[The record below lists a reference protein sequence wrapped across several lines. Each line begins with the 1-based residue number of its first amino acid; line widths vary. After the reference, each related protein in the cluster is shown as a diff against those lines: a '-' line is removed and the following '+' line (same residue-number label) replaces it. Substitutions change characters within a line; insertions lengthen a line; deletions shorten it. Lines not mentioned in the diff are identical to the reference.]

1 MNMSVQ
7 GIRRLATVLGAA
19 AVLLAVAGC
28 GGSVAGE
35 PTSAMQPASTT
46 TESAEK
52 ERETGFDE
60 CGLVEPEEFA
70 EAIGVEAMYVIS
82 RSVMT
87 LDSGSR
93 RASCMYYPEDTPG
106 MYGPSISTVANTNAE
121 EFFEPFA
128 KNFNNVETING
139 LGDRAEA
146 VAYKANGT
154 SRHFVEVKT
163 ISGNRGLH
171 LLYTY
176 LDSGGPIPKAD
187 GEAAAKILT
196 KALERLPDE
205 VTIPDGTPEGKC
217 ADVDLSFAEET
228 LGAELEM
235 ARSVVADAGGMSCNY
250 SGDDASF
257 DILFYTDPGV
267 ARDAAVP
274 PDGIT
279 HPDIGEGARL
289 LFTQAETV
297 DAQVNLGD
305 QYMRITLYHAGDSV
319 TEVRPADVELVRSI
333 VDTISDGN

>member
-1 MNMSVQ
+1 MKFH
-7 GIRRLATVLGAA
+7 LGAVMGVA
-19 AVLLAVAGC
+19 ALLAVTGC
-28 GGSVAGE
+28 GSSVAGE
-35 PTSAMQPASTT
+35 PTSVSKT

-52 ERETGFDE
+52 KQEAGFDE

-87 LDSGSR
+87 LDNGSR
-93 RASCMYYPEDTPG
+93 RASCMYYPEDMPG
-106 MYGPSISTVANTNAE
+106 MFGPSISTVANTDAE

-128 KNFNNVETING
+128 KDFDNVQKIEG

-154 SRHFVEVKT
+154 SRHFVEVRT

-171 LLYTY
+171 LVYTY
-176 LDSGGPIPKAD
+176 LDNGPIPKAD
-187 GEAAAKILT
+187 GGAAAKILT
-196 KALERLPDE
+196 MALERLPDE

-217 ADVDLSFAEET
+217 ADVDLSLAAET
-228 LGAELEM
+228 LGAELDT
-235 ARSVVADAGGMSCNY
+235 ARSVVADAGGASCNY

-257 DILFYTDPGV
+257 DILFYTDPDV
-267 ARDAAVP
+267 AKDAAVP
-274 PDGIT
+274 PDLVT

-289 LFTQAETV
+289 LFTQAETI

-319 TEVRPADVELVRSI
+319 TEVRPADVELVRDI
-333 VDTISDGN
+333 VDVFSEGN